1 MSDDPAARA
10 QLRAQIETRRAGIT
24 AFLHDVRPR
33 RNRLT
38 NISIVSSALAAVLV
52 AGPALGGP
60 AFTNGVK
67 EELSIATPAG
77 VWRPLCVAAL
87 IVSLVSVI
95 SANLSKSQDLAAR
108 VTAAEVCSTELE
120 GVATSLQFG
129 HLSVEEAAEQYHQS
143 VTKIPFVED
152 LPDKPRTFEQT

>member
-1 MSDDPAARA
+1 MSDDPAVRA
-10 QLRAQIETRRAGIT
+10 ELRARIDTRRAGIT

-38 NISIVSSALAAVLV
+38 NISIVSSAIAAALV
-52 AGPALGGP
+52 AGPGVAGP
-60 AFTNGVK
+60 EFVNAIK
-67 EELSIATPAG
+67 EELSIANGAL
-77 VWRPLCVAAL
+77 VWQSLCLAAL
-87 IVSLVSVI
+87 VVSLVSAI

-143 VTKIPFVED
+143 VSKIPFVED
-152 LPDKPRTFEQT
+152 VSDKPRSLEQT